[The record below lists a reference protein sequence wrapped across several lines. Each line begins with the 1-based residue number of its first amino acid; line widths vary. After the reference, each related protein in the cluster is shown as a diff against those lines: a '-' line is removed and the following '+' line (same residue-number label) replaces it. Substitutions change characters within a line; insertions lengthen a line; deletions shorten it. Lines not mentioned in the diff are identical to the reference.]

1 MVTLTYT
8 PAKKKGRFMEGAMR
22 WVWPKEA
29 LVHLLAVGSL
39 LLLTIPA
46 RAEDGYELWLR
57 YRPMEASAQ
66 AQYRP
71 LASAIVSQGNLPSLD
86 AAKAEL
92 IKGLSGLLD
101 KPVAAGNV
109 SDGAVVIGT
118 PASSSLIAG
127 LKLPLAPLG
136 HEGYLIRSAMLAGH
150 AVTVIAA
157 NSDIGVLYG
166 SFALLRLIQTR
177 RPVAHLNIASTPQLK
192 LRLLNFWDNLDGT
205 IERGYAGHSIFDWHK
220 MPDYMDPRYT
230 VMARADASVGI
241 NGISLNN
248 VSADVWA
255 LAPMYIT
262 KIAALADLLR
272 PYGIKVYLSI
282 KFSAP
287 VELGKL
293 KTADP
298 ADPLVQAWW
307 KTEVD
312 RIYRQIPDFGGFVVK
327 ANSEGQPGPRD
338 YNRSQAEGANVVA
351 DALKPHGGTVFWR
364 AFVYSEKDPTDRA
377 KQAYNEFKPLDG
389 QFRDNVFVQTKYGAI
404 DFQPREPVHPMFGA
418 MPKTNLAMEMQLTKE
433 YLGQATHLV
442 YLPVLWKEILDWDTM
457 AKGKGS
463 TVARVIDGS
472 LEGHTNSAM
481 VGVANIGDDRNWSG
495 SQFNQADW
503 YGFGRLAWDMN
514 LTSEQI
520 AREWLGMTFTNDPAF
535 IKAVV
540 PMMIASR
547 EAVVNYMT
555 PLGLH
560 HVMATGHH
568 YGPGPWVGDLPR
580 PEQNPVYFHRA
591 DAMGV
596 GFDRTPSGSGAT
608 SQYAAPIAKLFAGP
622 DIPDRYLLWF
632 HHVAWNHKM
641 KSGRTLWDELVLHY
655 DDGVAQVGRMRR
667 TWDAMKPY
675 VDAERWSQT
684 AAFLA
689 IQEKEAQWWRDA
701 CIAYFETFSHMP
713 MPAGH
718 AAAPHDLAYYKA
730 VYIPYAPG
738 RTGYTAAPFHNTP
751 KDPDENGNATQIP

>member
-1 MVTLTYT
+1 MQS
-8 PAKKKGRFMEGAMR
+8 AMR
-22 WVWPKEA
+22 KA
-29 LVHLLAVGSL
+29 RTGSGLMRLMVAASVL
-39 LLLTIPA
+39 LLLVAPA
-46 RAEDGYELWLR
+46 RAEDGYDLWLR

-71 LASAIVSQGNLPSLD
+71 LATAIVSQGVSPSLD

-92 IKGLSGLLD
+92 TKGLSGLLD
-101 KPVAAGNV
+101 RPVRPGGV
-109 SDGAVVIGT
+109 GDGAVVIGT
-118 PASSSLIAG
+118 PASSPLIAS
-127 LKLPLAPLG
+127 LKLPLGALG
-136 HEGYLIRSAMLAGH
+136 FEGYRIRTTRLDGH
-150 AVTVIAA
+150 PVTVIAG

-166 SFALLRLIQTR
+166 SFAFLRLIQTR
-177 RPVAHLNIASTPQLK
+177 QPAAHLDISSAPRLK
-192 LRLLNFWDNLDGT
+192 LRLLDHWDNLDGT

-241 NGISLNN
+241 NGIALNN
-248 VSADVWA
+248 VSADVWM
-255 LAPMYIT
+255 LAPMYIG
-262 KIAALADLLR
+262 KVAALADVLR
-272 PYGIKVYLSI
+272 PYGVRVYLSI

-298 ADPLVQAWW
+298 ADPAVQAWW
-307 KTEVD
+307 KKEVD
-312 RIYRQIPDFGGFVVK
+312 EIYRQIPDFGGFVVK

-338 YNRSQAEGANVVA
+338 YNRSQADGANVIA

-389 QFRDNVFVQTKYGAI
+389 QFRDNVFVQTKNGAI
-404 DFQPREPVHPMFGA
+404 DFQPREPAHPMFGA
-418 MPKTNLAMEMQLTKE
+418 MPRTNLALEVQLTKE

-442 YLPVLWKEILDWDTM
+442 YLPVLWKEVLDWDTM

-472 LEGHTNSAM
+472 LEGHANSAM
-481 VGVANIGDDRNWSG
+481 VGVSNIGDDRNWTG

-503 YGFGRLAWDMN
+503 YGFGRMAWDMN
-514 LTSEQI
+514 LTPEQI

-535 IKAVV
+535 IHAVV

-560 HVMATGHH
+560 HMMATGHH
-568 YGPGPWVGDLPR
+568 YGPGPWVDDLPR

-591 DAMGV
+591 DAMGL
-596 GFDRTPSGSGAT
+596 GFDRTPSGSDAT

-632 HHVAWNHKM
+632 HHVAWDHKM

-655 DDGVAQVGRMRR
+655 DDGVASVGQMRR
-667 TWDAMKPY
+667 TWNAMKPY

-684 AAFLA
+684 AAFLV
-689 IQEKEAQWWRDA
+689 IQEKEAKWWRDA
-701 CIAYFETFSHMP
+701 CLAYFETFSHMP

-718 AAAPHDLAYYKA
+718 AAPPHDLAYYKA

-738 RTGYTAAPFHNTP
+738 RTGYTSAPFRNTP
-751 KDPDENGNATQIP
+751 KDPDENGIATQIP